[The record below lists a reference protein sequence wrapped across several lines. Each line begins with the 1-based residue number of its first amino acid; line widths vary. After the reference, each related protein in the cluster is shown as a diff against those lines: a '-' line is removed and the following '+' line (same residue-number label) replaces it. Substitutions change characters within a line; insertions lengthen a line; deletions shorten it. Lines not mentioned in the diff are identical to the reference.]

1 MGILAK
7 DTAAGPFAE
16 EWKKAY
22 GDMAKDFEEVDIT
35 PALSIAALAVKDE
48 TELVGQKLHG
58 SEYNAANG
66 IQHSATCVTLH
77 GQALGL

>member
-7 DTAAGPFAE
+7 DTATGPFAE

-22 GDMAKDFEEVDIT
+22 GGVAKEMEEVDIS

-48 TELVGQKLHG
+48 TELVGQMLHG
-58 SEYNAANG
+58 SEYNVANG
-66 IQHSATCVTLH
+66 IQRSATCVTLH
-77 GQALGL
+77 GQAPVL